1 MATTKGQIMGDME
14 MIFPDGSGIEFNDEG
29 VDLVFYDYCDG
40 CNKSTK
46 LQEILPANKDEL
58 WLCKACKAKV
68 K

>member
-1 MATTKGQIMGDME
+1 
-14 MIFPDGSGIEFNDEG
+14 MIFPDGSGIEFNNEG

-46 LQEILPANKDEL
+46 LQEMLPAKNDEL